1 MEMTELQIASEYRTG
16 KDKTNTIKV
25 LADLNLCSQRQIAEI
40 LQEQGE
46 ELPKAWK
53 DKLAVPLKRPPR
65 GKPATRQDIN
75 DAVLVAA
82 MGKSSSGR
90 GDPSTPLRSAQ
101 DDSVKA
107 RADAFRQEP
116 AALLPVPAPAALS
129 LDEIRQAALELILN
143 HSPGEAVRFQGY
155 VLGMAALVDKLGEK
169 LEAKTT

>member
-16 KDKTNTIKV
+16 KDKTKMIKV

-40 LQEQGE
+40 LQAQGE

-82 MGKSSSGR
+82 MGAK
-90 GDPSTPLRSAQ
+90 PSDREILRCAQ

-107 RADAFRQEP
+107 RAEDFRQEP
-116 AALLPVPAPAALS
+116 AALLPAPAPAALS

-143 HSPGEAVRFQGY
+143 SSPGEAVRFQGY
-155 VLGMAALVDKLGEK
+155 VLGMSALVDRLAKK
-169 LEAKTT
+169 LEGKTT

>member
-16 KDKTNTIKV
+16 KDKTKTIKV

-40 LQEQGE
+40 LQAQGE

-82 MGKSSSGR
+82 MGAKASS
-90 GDPSTPLRSAQ
+90 
-101 DDSVKA
+101 
-107 RADAFRQEP
+107 FRQEP

-143 HSPGEAVRFQGY
+143 SSPGEAVRFQGY
-155 VLGMAALVDKLGEK
+155 VRGMAALVDRLSEK
-169 LEAKTT
+169 LEGKTT